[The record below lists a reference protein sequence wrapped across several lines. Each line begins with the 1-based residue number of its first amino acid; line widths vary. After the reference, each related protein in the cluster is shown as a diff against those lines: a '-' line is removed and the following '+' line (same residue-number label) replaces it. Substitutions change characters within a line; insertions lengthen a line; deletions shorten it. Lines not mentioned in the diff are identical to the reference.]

1 MEYINFDTMTFQE
14 LWDYRIEHKI
24 SVSGLAALLNA
35 DVLRIRER
43 EKELKGPMPADELHF
58 IPVGRSSTS
67 VVTKAFGEEFRAAL
81 KAEVLNSQ
89 LGETFKHL
97 RERVLKM
104 SLQELV
110 EWNALQNLLSKE
122 DLDVL
127 FAAEDGRLG
136 PKTETIT
143 RNGCSMSFTEQHTIG
158 FRASLIAALD
168 QKEKDFVNERSS

>member
-1 MEYINFDTMTFQE
+1 MENIDFDSMTLAE
-14 LWDYRIEHKI
+14 LFEFRNNNQIQI
-24 SVSGLAALLNA
+24 PTLSGLITA
-35 DVLRIRER
+35 DTLRQRDGNIPEDQ
-43 EKELKGPMPADELHF
+43 LVQV
-58 IPVGRSSTS
+58 PVGRSSFTTY
-67 VVTKAFGEEFRAAL
+67 TKEFETEFRTAL
-81 KAEVLNSQ
+81 KGVYQSPISRQ
-89 LGETFKHL
+89 TFEAL
-97 RERVLKM
+97 RQRLLKM
-104 SLQELV
+104 SLQELT